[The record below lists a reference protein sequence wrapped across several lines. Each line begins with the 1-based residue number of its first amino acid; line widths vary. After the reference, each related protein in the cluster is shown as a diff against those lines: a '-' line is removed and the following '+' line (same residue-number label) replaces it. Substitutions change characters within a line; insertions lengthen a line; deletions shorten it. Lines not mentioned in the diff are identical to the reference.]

1 MKNDLYIDIV
11 TIVLLFIAM
20 INDLKYRKIPNVITF
35 PAIGL
40 GLFLNTILL
49 GKQGLFLSLAGFLLA
64 GGLFLIF
71 YLIGGMGAGDVKL
84 MGAVGSLLGI
94 EKVIFA
100 LILTSVVG
108 GLMSTFII
116 FRFYLKR
123 LKLKNS
129 NIKKFQD
136 KSSQIDSKGP
146 LKLSMPY
153 GVAIAFGSILTIIL
167 I

>member
-1 MKNDLYIDIV
+1 MKNSLYIDIV
-11 TIVLLFIAM
+11 TIVVLFIAM
-20 INDLKYRKIPNVITF
+20 INDLKYRKIPNVVTI

-40 GLFLNTILL
+40 GFLLNFIFL
-49 GKQGLFLSLAGFLLA
+49 GKQGLFLSLSGLLLA

-94 EKVIFA
+94 ERVVFA

-108 GLMSTFII
+108 GLMGI
-116 FRFYLKR
+116 FTILRYYLRR
-123 LKLKNS
+123 LNFKNS
-129 NIKKFQD
+129 NINSF
-136 KSSQIDSKGP
+136 QIDSKKP

-153 GVAIAFGSILTIIL
+153 GVAIAFGSMLTIIL